1 MNFFRELKAFRDWL
15 LINDLTTGAIA
26 LWYTLMSINNMAGWS
41 EWFAAPNQ
49 TLQQLTN
56 LSKQGLVDA
65 RNLLIQK
72 GLIEYKRGKSR
83 QGGMYRMISLV
94 NSVDQRLDQ
103 TNDQMIDQTPDKHL
117 TSHRTNTG
125 PITGPL
131 IDIKTKTKTET
142 KQSSGGSNN
151 APAQTRE
158 MNAFQLFESEGFGT
172 LSSFLAERLGLLID
186 QYTEKW
192 VCEAMKRAALQG
204 KRTLSYV
211 EGILRR
217 WQAEGIDEPW
227 KDVKQNAA
235 SGTSD
240 QKYNFG
246 F

>member
-94 NSVDQRLDQ
+94 NSVDQSLDQ
-103 TNDQMIDQTPDKHL
+103 TDDQIIDQMPDKHL
-117 TSHRTNTG
+117 TNHRTNTG
-125 PITGPL
+125 PIAGPL
-131 IDIKTKTKTET
+131 IDIKTKTKTKT
-142 KQSSGGSNN
+142 KQSSGDNN
-151 APAQTRE
+151 THAQPRE
-158 MNAFQLFESEGFGT
+158 RNVFELFESEGFGT

-204 KRTLSYV
+204 KRNLSYV

-227 KDVKQNAA
+227 KEVKRNAA
-235 SGTSD
+235 SGASD
-240 QKYNFG
+240 QYDFG